1 MKRIIF
7 VAPSLKVGG
16 IERALVEQVNHL
28 SSRGEIT
35 LFLFSKSGDYIKD
48 VSPNVKL
55 KYGNFFLHCIGLTK
69 KESKARCST
78 YIVRNLTAVFVKFFG
93 RTKIFKFIFNFSQ
106 RFYGYDIA
114 ISYVHDQ
121 GPKSMY
127 SGCNQFILSN
137 IEAKTK
143 YAWIHS
149 DPTMAYIDK
158 KMYTKMDGVVNVS
171 MAMKNKFDS
180 LNIIPKSKSYCIYNR
195 INIDNITLKSHC
207 FNPYN
212 SIIDRPI
219 LVTVGRLE
227 PLKGTVRLLEIANQ
241 LHLSGLRFKWYFV
254 GDGVLYDYCQKYI
267 LEHAL
272 VDKIILTGNQSNP
285 YPYISNADICVS
297 GSKAETFGLSI
308 VESLILGLKVVAYRY
323 DAINEIIDSSNG
335 IICDNYD
342 EIYQKLTDVIKSTDN
357 FFDNKTISI
366 IMDYNEENNRQ
377 IEIINKL

>member
-28 SSRGEIT
+28 AAKEDVT
-35 LFLFSKSGDYIKD
+35 LFLFSRTGDYIKD

-55 KYGNFFLHCIGLTK
+55 RYGNFLLHCIGLTK
-69 KESKARCST
+69 NESKAKYST
-78 YIVRNLTAVFVKFFG
+78 YIVRNLIAIFVKFFG
-93 RTKIFKFIFNFSQ
+93 RTKIFKCIFNISQ
-106 RFYGYDIA
+106 KFYGYDIA

-121 GPKSMY
+121 GIKSMY
-127 SGCNQFILSN
+127 GGCNQFISSN

-149 DPTMAYIDK
+149 DPYIAYIDK
-158 KMYTKMDGVVNVS
+158 KMYAKMDGVVNVS

-195 INIDNITLKSHC
+195 INIENIILKSHC

-212 SIIDRPI
+212 STIDRPI
-219 LVTVGRLE
+219 LVTIGRLE
-227 PLKGTVRLLEIANQ
+227 PLKGTDRLLEIANQ
-241 LHLSGLRFKWYFV
+241 LHLAGLKFKWYFV

-285 YPYISNADICVS
+285 YPYISNADLCVS

-308 VESLILGLKVVAYRY
+308 VESIILGIKVVAYRY

-335 IICDNYD
+335 IVCNNYED
-342 EIYQKLTDVIKSTDN
+342 IYQRLTEFIKSRGSFLN
-357 FFDNKTISI
+357 NKTISVL
-366 IMDYNEENNRQ
+366 MDYNEANNRQ
-377 IEIINKL
+377 IEVIK